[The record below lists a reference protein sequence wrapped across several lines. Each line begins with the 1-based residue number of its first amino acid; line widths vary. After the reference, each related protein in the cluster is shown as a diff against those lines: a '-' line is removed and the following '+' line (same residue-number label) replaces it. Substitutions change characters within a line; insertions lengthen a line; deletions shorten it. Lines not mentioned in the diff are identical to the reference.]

1 MINRATIIF
10 SVLTLLFFASCDK
23 NETRIP
29 DFLVEFA
36 TIIKTESSVRIRLD
50 NGNVLSP
57 EDPFNFD
64 VNNGDRVII
73 NYTPLQNSVV
83 KVNRIEQIFLG
94 EIKIKENPDEVKS
107 EPIKI
112 ISVWSRGSYLNLS
125 FQVDYH
131 SKAHSVA
138 LLKDT
143 QSNSNKLYLIYSRED
158 DPAGAPT
165 LRHLSFNVESL
176 LNEGFT
182 VYINTKNGE
191 RKFDF

>member
-1 MINRATIIF
+1 MKNRATLIF
-10 SVLTLLFFASCDK
+10 SVLALLLFASCDK
-23 NETRIP
+23 DETRIP

-36 TIIKTESSVRIRLD
+36 TIIKTESSVRIKLD

-57 EDPFNFD
+57 EDPFDFD
-64 VNNGDRVII
+64 VENGNRVII
-73 NYTPLQNSVV
+73 NYTPLENSVIR
-83 KVNRIEQIFLG
+83 VNRIEQIFLG
-94 EIKIKENPDEVKS
+94 EIKIKEDPNEVKS

-112 ISVWSRGSYLNLS
+112 ISIWSRGSYLNLS

-143 QSNSNKLYLIYSRED
+143 QSNTNKLYIVYSRED

-165 LRHLSFNVESL
+165 LRHLSFNIESL
-176 LNEGFT
+176 KNEGFT
-182 VYINTKNGE
+182 VYINTNNGE

>member
-1 MINRATIIF
+1 MKNRATLIF
-10 SVLTLLFFASCDK
+10 SVLALLLFASCDK
-23 NETRIP
+23 DETRIP

-36 TIIKTESSVRIRLD
+36 TIIKTESSVRIKLD

-57 EDPFNFD
+57 EDPFDFD
-64 VNNGDRVII
+64 VENGNRVII
-73 NYTPLQNSVV
+73 NYTPLENSVI

-94 EIKIKENPDEVKS
+94 EIKIKEDPNEVKS

-112 ISVWSRGSYLNLS
+112 ISIWSRGSYLNLS

-143 QSNSNKLYLIYSRED
+143 QSNTNKLYIVYSRED

-165 LRHLSFNVESL
+165 LRHLSFNIESL
-176 LNEGFT
+176 KNEGFT
-182 VYINTKNGE
+182 VYINTNNGE

>member
-1 MINRATIIF
+1 MINRVTIIF

-36 TIIKTESSVRIRLD
+36 TIIKTESSVRIKLD

-57 EDPFNFD
+57 EGPFNFD

-182 VYINTKNGE
+182 VYINTNNGE